1 MEIWK
6 LKSGRFQKKYVFRYF
21 FLFLF
26 LSWQIHVFSQ
36 DSDQKWQRIDEI
48 LDQIKEPEFKNQ
60 MFIITDFGAKDDNK
74 TNNAEAI
81 NEAIKTCSENG
92 GGKVIVPEGEFLTGP
107 LTLLSNVNL
116 HIEEGAVLKFSTDP
130 EYYLPVVLTR
140 WEGVDCYNY
149 SPLIYAYQQENIAI
163 TGKGILDG
171 QADTAH
177 WWHWKAKKAFG
188 NTVNTD
194 GENSPEGRKLL
205 MQFEEQQIPL
215 EKRILGRNH
224 NLRPPFIQF
233 YECKNILIEDIT
245 ITNSPFWLIHPL
257 LSENIIIRRYHAN
270 SEGPNNDGFNPE
282 SSQNILVEKC
292 RFNTGDD
299 CIAIKSG
306 RNNDGRK
313 WNIPSKNIVIR
324 NCVMEKGHGGV
335 VIGSEI
341 SGGCSDVYVYE
352 CIMNSPELDRAIR
365 IKTNA
370 LRGGIIEN
378 LYVKNI
384 EIGQVKEAV
393 LKINC
398 IYETKSEEGDHPPLI
413 RNIYLDNIT
422 SQKSKYPIYIVG
434 LKKQE
439 CIHNIYIK
447 NSQFNGVTRESRIL
461 YTTNLYLENVYI
473 NGKPFRIE

>member
-1 MEIWK
+1 MISS
-6 LKSGRFQKKYVFRYF
+6 LKNNWNLSSSG
-21 FLFLF
+21 FLILF
-26 LSWQIHVFSQ
+26 LSWQIHAVSQ
-36 DSDQKWQRIDEI
+36 DANQKWDRVDAI
-48 LDQIKEPEFKNQ
+48 LDQIEAPDFKDQEFT
-60 MFIITDFGAKDDNK
+60 ITDFGAKDDNR

-81 NEAIKTCSENG
+81 NKAIKTCSECG
-92 GGKVIVPEGEFLTGP
+92 GGRVIVPAGEYLTGP
-107 LTLLSNVNL
+107 LILLTNVNL
-116 HIEEGAVLKFSTDP
+116 HLEEGAILKFSTYPDD
-130 EYYLPVVLTR
+130 YLPVVLTR

-171 QADTAH
+171 QADTVH
-177 WWHWKAKKAFG
+177 WWHWKAKKVFG

-194 GENSPEGRKLL
+194 NENCPGGRELL

-215 EKRILGRNH
+215 EKRILGKDH

-245 ITNSPFWLIHPL
+245 ISNSPFWLIHPL
-257 LSENIIIRRYHAN
+257 LSENITIRRYHAN
-270 SEGPNNDGFNPE
+270 SEGPNNDGLNPE
-282 SSQNILVEKC
+282 SSKNILIEEC
-292 RFNTGDD
+292 IFNTGDD

-313 WNIPSKNIVIR
+313 WNIPSKNIIIR
-324 NCVMEKGHGGV
+324 NCEMQSGHGGV

-341 SGGCSDVYVYE
+341 SGGCSDVFVYD
-352 CIMNSPELDRAIR
+352 CKMNSPVLDRAIR

-370 LRGGIIEN
+370 MRGGIIEN
-378 LYVKNI
+378 VYVKNI

-439 CIHNIYIK
+439 CIHDIYIK
-447 NSQFNGVTRESRIL
+447 NSHFNGVTKESRIL
-461 YTTNLYLENVYI
+461 YVNNLSLENVYL
-473 NGKPFRIE
+473 NGKPFSMKK